1 MKLNPAQQVRL
12 WFMAGLAVLGIIVAA
27 SGMSA
32 TSIFGVV
39 PSWVQTCLIWEFLIL
54 LAECALGG
62 VSFYRFMNPL
72 SPQRA
77 GEQPQPQETG
87 HHQGSYQ

>member
-39 PSWVQTCLIWEFLIL
+39 PSWVQSCLIWEFLIL
-54 LAECALGG
+54 LAECSLGA
-62 VSFYRFMNPL
+62 VSFYRFLHPL
-72 SPQRA
+72 QPKQPQ
-77 GEQPQPQETG
+77 EQPQPQ
-87 HHQGSYQ
+87 Q

>member
-1 MKLNPAQQVRL
+1 VKLNPAQQVRL

-39 PSWVQTCLIWEFLIL
+39 PSWVQSCLIWEFLIL

-62 VSFYRFMNPL
+62 VSFYRFLHPL
-72 SPQRA
+72 PPKSPW
-77 GEQPQPQETG
+77 EQPQPQ
-87 HHQGSYQ
+87 Q

>member
-12 WFMAGLAVLGIIVAA
+12 WFMAGLAVLGIVVAA

-32 TSIFGVV
+32 ANVFGLV
-39 PSWVQTCLIWEFLIL
+39 PSWVQSCLIWEFLIL

-62 VSFYRFMNPL
+62 VTFYRFAHPL
-72 SPQRA
+72 PREQTR
-77 GEQPQPQETG
+77 EQPQPQ
-87 HHQGSYQ
+87 Q